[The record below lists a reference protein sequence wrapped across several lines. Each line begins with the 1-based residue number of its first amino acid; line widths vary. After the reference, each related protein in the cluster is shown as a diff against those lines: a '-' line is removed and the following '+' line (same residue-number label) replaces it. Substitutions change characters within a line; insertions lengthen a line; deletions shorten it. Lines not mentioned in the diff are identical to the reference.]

1 MASTAHRPLIKTS
14 AQHSLGTKP
23 RLLSHRLLVTAVLIS
38 LLFPSSML
46 PRLATDLGVS
56 TVGEIHDPLEDLL
69 GVEPSPWTPRW
80 ENLMGLEDSPKR
92 ASLLWIVGSSGP
104 S

>member
-1 MASTAHRPLIKTS
+1 MASTAHSPPDQNKCL
-14 AQHSLGTKP
+14 AQSGDQTQAAESPSPGDCGLD
-23 RLLSHRLLVTAVLIS
+23 LV
-38 LLFPSSML
+38 LFPSSML
-46 PRLATDLGVS
+46 PRLATGLGVS

-80 ENLMGLEDSPKR
+80 ENLMGLEDS
-92 ASLLWIVGSSGP
+92 LWVVGSSGP